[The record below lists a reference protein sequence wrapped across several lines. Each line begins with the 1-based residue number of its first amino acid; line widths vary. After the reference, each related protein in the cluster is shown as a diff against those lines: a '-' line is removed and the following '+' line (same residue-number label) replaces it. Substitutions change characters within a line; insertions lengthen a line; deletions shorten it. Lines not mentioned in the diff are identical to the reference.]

1 MQIERV
7 VLRKVSLPLAKPY
20 KVSFKTYE
28 TFEPI
33 VMEVFGREGEHGW
46 GEAHIPTG
54 SSFETQDSG
63 WAFCEAHI
71 PNLIGLTADDALNY
85 LKERFSEAPNAVSG
99 LSATIEVASG
109 HPAIRIAEPFEVP
122 LLIALSA
129 KTQRDIDEEI
139 EKHLSDGYKTIKI
152 KVGWDVEDDLA
163 RVEMARKAIKGRA
176 DISLDANRGFT
187 QEQACSFASRL
198 NEEVKYFEQP
208 CPADAWDANAAVAA
222 VSTVPVMLDEAITNL
237 AAIDR
242 AATIKN
248 VGAIKMKMKRIGG
261 IGALHTAIE
270 KARGLGLGVSIG
282 DGVGTEISCWAEAC
296 LTRFGVTGA
305 GEMNGFSK
313 APTRLFSTPLVVKGG
328 SIVMTPDTKQEVDMD
343 ALEAHTHE
351 TASFDTQS
359 LHPDSAVAE

>member
-1 MQIERV
+1 MQIERI

-33 VMEVFGREGEHGW
+33 VIEVIGRDGEHGW

-63 WAFCEAHI
+63 WAFCTAHA
-71 PNLIGLTADDALNY
+71 PNLIGMTGDAALKYLAD
-85 LKERFSEAPNAVSG
+85 RFSEAPNAVSG
-99 LSATIEVASG
+99 LSATIEVANG
-109 HPAIRIAEPFEVP
+109 HPALDIAEPFEVP
-122 LLIALSA
+122 MLIALSA
-129 KTQRDIDEEI
+129 KTQRDIEEEI
-139 EKHLSDGYKTIKI
+139 EKHLADGYKTIKI
-152 KVGWDVEDDLA
+152 KVGWDVEEDLA
-163 RVEMARKAIKGRA
+163 RVEMGRKAIDGRA
-176 DISLDANRGFT
+176 AISLDANRGFNMA
-187 QEQACSFASRL
+187 EACAFASRL
-198 NEEVKYFEQP
+198 NPEVMFFEQP
-208 CPADAWDANAAVAA
+208 CPAEQWDANAAVAS

-237 AAIDR
+237 DAIDR
-242 AATIKN
+242 AATIEN

-261 IGALHTAIE
+261 IGALQTAIE

-305 GEMNGFSK
+305 GEMNGFMK
-313 APTRLFSTPLVVKGG
+313 APTRLFVSPLTVKGG

-343 ALEAHTHE
+343 VLEAHTHE
-351 TASFDTQS
+351 TLDFDTQS
-359 LHPDSAVAE
+359 RRPANAVAE